1 MKDCLNGQERNLETG
16 KCRKICTEDQQ
27 RNLETG
33 RCRRKSPSKSK
44 SPSKND
50 CIKST
55 QKKYLN
61 RPGPPYPAQN
71 CKDLIKMGN
80 NEKIYQSKENINN
93 IYKLKQILTSKSPS
107 KSKSQ

>member
-1 MKDCLNGQERNLETG
+1 MKCKDTQEINPETDR
-16 KCRKICTEDQQ
+16 CRTKCTEDQQ

-71 CKDLIKMGN
+71 CKNLIKMGN
-80 NEKIYQSKENINN
+80 NEKLYQSKENINN
-93 IYKLKQILTSKSPS
+93 IYKWKQILQSKSPS
-107 KSKSQ
+107 KSK